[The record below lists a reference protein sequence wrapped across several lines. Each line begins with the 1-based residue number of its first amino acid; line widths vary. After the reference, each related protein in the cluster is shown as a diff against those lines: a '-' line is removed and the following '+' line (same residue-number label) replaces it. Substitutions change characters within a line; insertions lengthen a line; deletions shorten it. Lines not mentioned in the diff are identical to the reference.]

1 MLYLARVY
9 GQSEEPGIR
18 LSLLAQQRSEF
29 LWEVLATEETLT
41 LSAISPELGSLVL
54 VEVNNRLVIRLE
66 DATHWV
72 VDLVDKYLS
81 QGITPEFLQQEAALA
96 EQCRQEITLQLKDL
110 ERRQLELEARTCQ
123 SNLPGI
129 H

>member
-9 GQSEEPGIR
+9 MNHEPGVH
-18 LSLLAQQRSEF
+18 LKLLAQKRSDF
-29 LWEVLATEETLT
+29 LWEVLTTEETLK

-72 VDLVDKYLS
+72 VELIGQYLS
-81 QGITPEFLQQEAALA
+81 IGVSPDFLKQEAEKA
-96 EQCRQEITLQLKDL
+96 EQFRRELTLQFQDL
-110 ERRQLELEARTCQ
+110 ERRHIELEARNCQ
-123 SNLPGI
+123 TG
-129 H
+129 

>member
-9 GQSEEPGIR
+9 NQSAGVCLR
-18 LSLLAQQRSEF
+18 LLAQQRSEF
-29 LWEVLATEETLT
+29 LWEVLETEETLT

-54 VEVNNRLVIRLE
+54 VEVNNKLVIRLE

-72 VDLVDKYLS
+72 VDLIDQYLS
-81 QGITPEFLQQEAALA
+81 QGITPKFLAQEAALA
-96 EQCRQEITLQLKDL
+96 EQCRQAITLQLQDL

-123 SNLPGI
+123 FNMPDL